1 MRKIYL
7 KSVRAICETIRDR
20 VTIIVEDIETGR
32 RSTLSASEAQH
43 FLSEEGK
50 ASLEGYLCWFVFYVE
65 TK

>member
-1 MRKIYL
+1 MRRIYL
-7 KSVRAICETIRDR
+7 KSVKAICEAIRDHA
-20 VTIIVEDIETGR
+20 TIIAEDIDTER
-32 RSTLSASEAQH
+32 RSTLSTSEAQH